1 MGVSMKHIVYK
12 YDNDLKADEMDFD
25 AHGSLAFTKGDILS
39 RHGTSWK
46 IESVEQ
52 ELSTYKIMRIPTYWV
67 YLSRVVVN

>member
-1 MGVSMKHIVYK
+1 MGAGVKHIVYK
-12 YDNDLKADEMDFD
+12 YDDDPRSDEMDFD
-25 AHGSLAFTKGDILS
+25 AHGSLTFTKGDILS

-52 ELSTYKIMRIPTYWV
+52 ELSSDEIMRIPTYWV